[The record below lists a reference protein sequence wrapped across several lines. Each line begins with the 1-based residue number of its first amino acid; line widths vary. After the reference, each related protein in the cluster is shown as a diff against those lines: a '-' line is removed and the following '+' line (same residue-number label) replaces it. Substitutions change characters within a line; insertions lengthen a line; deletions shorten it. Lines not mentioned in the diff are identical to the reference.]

1 MAWVHVTSNFTATAQ
16 GTFDGDGNDVTNIY
30 RWTVNGDPVAQVL
43 LPFDTQDETS
53 TKDYS
58 GFGNNGNVIGATW
71 VPDGVVGGAYHFDGK
86 DDAIVLSDGGAGFFN
101 DQDYANNNRE
111 LGGYG
116 DWSAVTVEAWVYL
129 DEYTNGSTIVGKIP
143 SYALGF
149 QSESRLKLN
158 RLYGAVW
165 PYTGEV
171 ADDDNQASVDSMRSI
186 TCKHDLQS
194 CTLGTTSS
202 SPIKTV

>member
-1 MAWVHVTSNFTATAQ
+1 MLHLTSQ
-16 GTFDGDGNDVTNIY
+16 LRLKEPIDSDGNDVTNIY
-30 RWTVNGDPVAQVL
+30 RWTVNGDPLAQVL

-53 TKDYS
+53 AKDYS
-58 GFGNNGNVIGATW
+58 GFGNDAEVIGATW
-71 VPDGVVGGAYHFDGK
+71 VPDGIVGGAYHFDGK
-86 DDAIVLSDGGAGFFN
+86 DDAIVISDGGAGFFN
-101 DQDYANNNRE
+101 DRDYANNNRE
-111 LGGYG
+111 LGGFG

-149 QSESRLKLN
+149 QSESGSPN

-171 ADDDNQASVDSMRSI
+171 ADDDNQASVDRMRSI
-186 TCKHDLQS
+186 TANLNFDA
-194 CTLGTTSS
+194 
-202 SPIKTV
+202 